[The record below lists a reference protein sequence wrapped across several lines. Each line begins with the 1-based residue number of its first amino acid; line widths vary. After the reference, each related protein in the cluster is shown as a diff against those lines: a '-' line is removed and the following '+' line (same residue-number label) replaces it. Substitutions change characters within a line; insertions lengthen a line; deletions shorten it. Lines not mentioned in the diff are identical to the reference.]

1 MEAPQTQ
8 TKTQTDS
15 TNISTYCHIEF
26 NPRIVENGANFDKE
40 NEGKF
45 FLPKL
50 QKNIL
55 VSQRKALEHSIDDN
69 NFIGA
74 AAHGSGRVS
83 SRQQGSRTVQAETP
97 SEGEVAQVGHSSAR
111 KNRRLRELRKIRVRR
126 MLQRDEGPSSE
137 ENERPDEEMRL
148 KPKKGRAQVTPGFT
162 RRGKRFSLA
171 DSSESDSFSDT
182 GDTENQNTD
191 YTSSGKN
198 CVETSHDDRAHQ
210 KGGQGPDLCMKSNR
224 DSVAGSRAIASV
236 LATKAHRYRS
246 FNMALEAGLKAK
258 SSPENTT
265 IGDPE
270 PKMQAENPTTIHGV
284 SDGDQ
289 KGRIKGGIGDIKNTL
304 KHPTPSGPNDPK
316 KYRNNCARQHKNDRG
331 SGGS

>member
-1 MEAPQTQ
+1 MYTNTNHTQTPLGGSVEAPQTQ

-40 NEGKF
+40 NEEKI

-69 NFIGA
+69 KFIGA

-137 ENERPDEEMRL
+137 ENERPDEELRL
-148 KPKKGRAQVTPGFT
+148 KPKK
-162 RRGKRFSLA
+162 
-171 DSSESDSFSDT
+171 
-182 GDTENQNTD
+182 
-191 YTSSGKN
+191 
-198 CVETSHDDRAHQ
+198 
-210 KGGQGPDLCMKSNR
+210 
-224 DSVAGSRAIASV
+224 
-236 LATKAHRYRS
+236 
-246 FNMALEAGLKAK
+246 K
-258 SSPENTT
+258 SSSSYSR
-265 IGDPE
+265 
-270 PKMQAENPTTIHGV
+270 IH
-284 SDGDQ
+284 
-289 KGRIKGGIGDIKNTL
+289 
-304 KHPTPSGPNDPK
+304 
-316 KYRNNCARQHKNDRG
+316 
-331 SGGS
+331 